1 MTLFASLAGSNQTF
15 LDALDTQAAQ
25 RYAAVLAFNERN
37 RVTEWLD
44 WKSPY
49 LFVQYM
55 AEFAR
60 FVASRDGPKAF
71 GW

>member
-1 MTLFASLAGSNQTF
+1 METQ
-15 LDALDTQAAQ
+15 LDTQAAQ

-55 AEFAR
+55 AEFGR